1 MREVITFTTT
11 TTTDV
16 AVKVRVALAIP
27 LVTSYWQRQLL
38 YLLQRARCIHPPSRV
53 RLFHLCA
60 NHRLVTPKDI
70 KKISKGVQVISLES
84 RN

>member
-38 YLLQRARCIHPPSRV
+38 STATGTVYSPAFSGC
-53 RLFHLCA
+53 F
-60 NHRLVTPKDI
+60 
-70 KKISKGVQVISLES
+70 ISAPIIAS
-84 RN
+84 